1 MLTYN
6 RITSISR
13 AVRAPRNIRTANPAF
28 SSVDQIRLFTA
39 DAVCL
44 PTTNTIFRQFD
55 DRADL
60 HRLNIDTL
68 RKDIESF
75 RSQDHKKKIDAQV
88 KIQTNSHMSRP
99 SFFQA
104 KIPIPISDNAHFYW
118 HRVPQWKDV
127 SEEQFLSYEW
137 TVR

>member
-13 AVRAPRNIRTANPAF
+13 AFWALKNIRTANPAF
-28 SSVDQIRLFTA
+28 SSVDQTHLFTA

-44 PTTNTIFRQFD
+44 PTIKTIFKKFD

-75 RSQDHKKKIDAQV
+75 RSQDHKKIDAQV
-88 KIQTNSHMSRP
+88 KVQTNSHMSRP
-99 SFFQA
+99 CFFQA
-104 KIPIPISDNAHFYW
+104 KTPIPISENAHCYW
-118 HRVPQWKDV
+118 HRVPKWKDV
-127 SEEQFLSYEW
+127 SEEQFLSYKW